1 MARKPL
7 VVARNDFVN
16 DVVNLINETE
26 LPMFAIG
33 DVLKEVLLQVKEQA
47 DAEYEAAKKQYEKEL
62 KEESAKKEESK

>member
-16 DVVNLINETE
+16 DVVNLINEAE

-62 KEESAKKEESK
+62 KEEPAKKEESK